1 MTSSFINEPLLDL
14 SSPDVHERFTGAL
27 AALDARLPLAAPSIV
42 GGRTAAPD
50 GLVSVDPARPERTV
64 AVADCASAALVEEA
78 VELAAGAGRVWS
90 ETPPDE
96 RAAVLFRAAELVA
109 DERAELAALMVRETA
124 KPWDEA
130 DGEVAEAIDFLRFYA
145 EAPARLERRLA
156 LPGDARERNAVRLV
170 PRGVAAAITPWNFP
184 FAIPLGVA
192 VAALAGGNPVVLKP
206 AEQAPASGA
215 AVVRI
220 LHAAGVPPEALALVQ
235 GDGAAGAA
243 LAAHPAVATIGFTGS
258 VDVGMA
264 LARVAGDTAPGQ
276 RQFKRLVAELGGK
289 NCAIVA
295 ADANLEAVADWLIP
309 SAFSFAGQK
318 CSAVS
323 RVLVERPAAEPLGE
337 LLSERVA
344 ALRVGPGERFETT
357 VPPLI
362 ERSAQERL
370 AGAAA
375 EAERDGTVLARAPL
389 PEDGGDGYYV
399 APTLVTGLA
408 EDHPLTRRELF
419 GPLVSL
425 EPVADVDAACDR
437 VDALRQGLVGGL
449 YTTSEATVEHVLR
462 RSPVGNL
469 YVNRPT
475 VGALVGRQPF
485 GGSRLSGTGHKS
497 GGEGYL
503 AGFCEQQVVAIRHP
517 A

>member
-1 MTSSFINEPLLDL
+1 MTAFVNEPPLDL
-14 SSPDVHERFTGAL
+14 ALPQVRERFS
-27 AALDARLPLAAPSIV
+27 AALHELDSCLPLEAPS
-42 GGRTAAPD
+42 
-50 GLVSVDPARPERTV
+50 LVAGDPRRAGAFDSLDPARPERVV
-64 AVADCASAALVEEA
+64 AVAGVASAATVDEA
-78 VELAAGAGRVWS
+78 VELAATAGRAWS
-90 ETPPDE
+90 DAEPGDRARVLH
-96 RAAVLFRAAELVA
+96 RAAGLVA
-109 DERAELAALMVRETA
+109 EERPGLAALMVRETG

-145 EAPARLERRLA
+145 EAPARLEQLLA

-184 FAIPLGVA
+184 FAIPLGVVA
-192 VAALAGGNPVVLKP
+192 AALAGGNPVVLKP
-206 AEQAPASGA
+206 AEQSPACGA

-220 LHAAGVPPEALALVQ
+220 LHAAGVPHAALALVQ
-235 GDGAAGAA
+235 GDGTTGAA

-258 VDVGMA
+258 VDVGLA
-264 LARVAGDTAPGQ
+264 LARMAGDTTRGQ
-276 RQFKRLVAELGGK
+276 RGLKRLVAELGGK

-295 ADANLEAVADWLIP
+295 ADADLDAVAEWLIP
-309 SAFSFAGQK
+309 SSFSFAGQK

-323 RVLVERPAAEPLGE
+323 RVLVEQPAARELGE
-337 LLSERVA
+337 LLGARLA
-344 ALRVGPGERFETT
+344 TLRVGPGEDFATA

-362 ERSAQERL
+362 ERAAQARL
-370 AGAAA
+370 AGAVA
-375 EAERDGTVLARAPL
+375 EAERDGKVLARAPL
-389 PEDGGDGYYV
+389 PSESSGGHYV
-399 APTLVTGLA
+399 APTLVTGLPA
-408 EDHPLTRRELF
+408 DHPLTRRELF

-425 EPVADVDAACDR
+425 EPVPDVESACDR
-437 VDALRQGLVGGL
+437 VDALPQGLVGGV
-449 YTTSEATVEHVLR
+449 YTTSEETVERVVR

-485 GGSRLSGTGHKS
+485 GGARLSGTGHKS

-503 AGFCEQQVVAIRHP
+503 AGFCEQQVVAIRQP